1 MNFMKAA
8 IEACLRG
15 PVPGQPDI
23 KTEIADLLARKD
35 AGAFYQYSKDRYQ
48 AYTQN
53 FLTITAGLSG
63 RF

>member
-1 MNFMKAA
+1 M
-8 IEACLRG
+8 
-15 PVPGQPDI
+15 PSQTDI
-23 KTEIADLLARKD
+23 KTEIADFLARKD
-35 AGAFYQYSKDRYQ
+35 AGAFYHYSKDRYQ